1 MSDSMSAPRHPSRLD
16 PDQKPLAPF
25 KLIYQEPREPPA
37 GLCGVMNARTFTEL
51 DEARLVARNMRHD
64 RDRRPVQIVDANR
77 QVIWDE
83 YADQ

>member
-1 MSDSMSAPRHPSRLD
+1 MLGSMSAPRHPSRLA
-16 PDQKPLAPF
+16 PDQPPLAPF
-25 KLIYQEPREPPA
+25 KLTYQEPREPPV

-51 DEARLVARNMRHD
+51 DEARLVARNMLHD

-83 YADQ
+83 YADL

>member
-1 MSDSMSAPRHPSRLD
+1 MSAPRHPSRLT
-16 PDQKPLAPF
+16 PDQPPLAPF

-37 GLCGVMNARTFTEL
+37 GLCGVMNVRTFTKL
-51 DEARLVARNMRHD
+51 DEARREATAMLHD

-83 YADQ
+83 YADL